1 MKRSGPLALLGR
13 GVVVLALGACAGL
26 TQQQSDRLKEAQD
39 IATQTTKLYGVPHV
53 SVFSY
58 EMMSPDV
65 AGGYAP
71 HQGLILLRRSTL
83 DDKFFLPVLAHELG
97 HVTLGHEYDVV
108 GGGGRIP
115 GRVDPG
121 REVREGAERPTVV
134 SLPRHRSGARAQRA
148 TDSPASTVST

>member
-1 MKRSGPLALLGR
+1 VKRSGPLALLGR

-71 HQGLILLRRSTL
+71 HQGWILLRRSTL
-83 DDKFFLPVLAHELG
+83 DDKFFL
-97 HVTLGHEYDVV
+97 
-108 GGGGRIP
+108 RCW
-115 GRVDPG
+115 
-121 REVREGAERPTVV
+121 PT
-134 SLPRHRSGARAQRA
+134 SWA
-148 TDSPASTVST
+148 TSHWATSTTS